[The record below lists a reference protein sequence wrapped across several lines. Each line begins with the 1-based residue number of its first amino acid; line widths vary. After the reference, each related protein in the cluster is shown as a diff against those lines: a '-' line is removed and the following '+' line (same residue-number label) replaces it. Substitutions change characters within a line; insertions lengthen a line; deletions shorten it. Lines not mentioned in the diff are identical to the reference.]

1 MRASTLRHLT
11 SGTVVRVAGPRV
23 RVLLPLV
30 FLLGVFTAIV
40 SAQAPNPPTGLSV
53 DETTTSDAGKASWTA
68 VSGAT
73 AYSLELQV
81 GTTGSVAT
89 LFPGNVTQVNFS
101 SAPNATNCC
110 KNGVAYRTRIKVTT
124 SGGTSAW
131 SDPWVT
137 FTYNGTTTFTGTAF
151 TLSLSLSYDY
161 NAGALRIT
169 TSTSG
174 GTGTLATTNCRYGS
188 NSFPCGTGTTTL
200 SDVSAGTITIIAV
213 GERGTERHT
222 VTKTINVPAEPGGP
236 SGFGGDGSD
245 ATPSPTLDPQN
256 LPIPTQDHSRLPAG
270 AEARSDTP
278 WIAFNEVSGDAI
290 SDPGVRAAAI
300 EAIDIWGPLGVEAEV
315 CFAASG
321 SLLLLDAAYSPRRL
335 VWMDSYRRADG
346 KTCARLDR
354 AGTLVLM
361 PGQPNLA
368 LSPIAMP
375 SPIATPSPITTPSRH
390 WALTADRLDSR
401 RPLDDCIVS
410 ASQLLNFRDRPGGRV
425 PRLFIGGARAIART
439 DNWFQVEYLG
449 RTGWVS
455 SHFVTTSGDCD

>member
-1 MRASTLRHLT
+1 MRASTLRHST

-30 FLLGVFTAIV
+30 FLLGVFTAVI

-89 LFPGNVTQVNFS
+89 LFPGNVTEVNFS

-124 SGGTSAW
+124 SSGTSAW

-151 TLSLSLSYDY
+151 SVSLSLSYDS

-169 TSTSG
+169 TSRSG
-174 GTGTLATTNCRYGS
+174 GTGTQASINCRYGS
-188 NSFPCGTGTTTL
+188 NSFVCNPGTTTL
-200 SDVSAGTITIIAV
+200 SDVSAGTVTVTAV

-222 VTKTINVPAEPGGP
+222 VTKTINVAAAPGGP
-236 SGFGGDGSD
+236 SGSGGDGSD
-245 ATPSPTLDPQN
+245 AKPSPEADPQY

-270 AEARSDTP
+270 AEVSSDTP

-300 EAIDIWGPLGVEAEV
+300 EAIDDLG
-315 CFAASG
+315 
-321 SLLLLDAAYSPRRL
+321 SP
-335 VWMDSYRRADG
+335 
-346 KTCARLDR
+346 
-354 AGTLVLM
+354 
-361 PGQPNLA
+361 
-368 LSPIAMP
+368 
-375 SPIATPSPITTPSRH
+375 
-390 WALTADRLDSR
+390 
-401 RPLDDCIVS
+401 
-410 ASQLLNFRDRPGGRV
+410 GR
-425 PRLFIGGARAIART
+425 
-439 DNWFQVEYLG
+439 
-449 RTGWVS
+449 
-455 SHFVTTSGDCD
+455 